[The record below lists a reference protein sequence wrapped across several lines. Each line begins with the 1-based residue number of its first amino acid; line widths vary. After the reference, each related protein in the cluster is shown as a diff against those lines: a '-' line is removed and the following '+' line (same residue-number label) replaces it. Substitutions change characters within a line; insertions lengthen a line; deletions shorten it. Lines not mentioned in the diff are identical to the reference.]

1 MNNLI
6 NTPSPINRSFTTI
19 DERDDFIPVFRTP
32 PTPTTRR
39 RLPLGTPPRPI
50 RRGVT
55 RPRISNT
62 SMPQPLQP
70 SPLIFQTPRPPFP
83 RRTRN
88 PFSIRQPLFPTRK
101 IAGKYK
107 RKSKKRKR
115 TLKNNSFKNKKR
127 KL

>member
-39 RLPLGTPPRPI
+39 RLPLRAPPRPI

-70 SPLIFQTPRPPFP
+70 SPLILNTPRPPILNRP
-83 RRTRN
+83 RN

>member
-19 DERDDFIPVFRTP
+19 DDRDDFIPIFRTP
-32 PTPTTRR
+32 PRPT
-39 RLPLGTPPRPI
+39 
-50 RRGVT
+50 RRGVR
-55 RPRISNT
+55 RPRISDI
-62 SMPQPLQP
+62 SMPQPLQS
-70 SPLIFQTPRPPFP
+70 SPLIFQTPRPALP
-83 RRTRN
+83 RRNRN

-101 IAGKYK
+101 IAGKNK

>member
-62 SMPQPLQP
+62 SMPLPLQS
-70 SPLIFQTPRPPFP
+70 SPLIFQTPRPPIP